1 MRTRR
6 PIALATAATLVLGAI
21 ATTGAA
27 MAAGPGQLVFYSAQ
41 GYDQSE
47 ATAFQNATGIQV
59 KLSDM
64 STGPLLSKV
73 IAERQNPRW
82 DVIWFDGNAPMAN
95 FDGQGMLLRGY
106 NPPNLSRYNKL
117 GKTLLPADHAYF
129 PTGVTAAGV
138 IIYSTKAVPAKD
150 APKTWADLLKPFF
163 KNGVGMNNPAI
174 SGPTYPIVAGLM
186 AQMGMAKGEAY
197 FKALKA
203 NGLLISATNGV
214 TLQALADG
222 RIKAAIVQDSAAQG
236 LKLSGAP
243 VKIVYP
249 ASGVVE
255 LPSDIAINA
264 KAPDM
269 AAAKRFV
276 NFVLSAQGQKVM
288 QQEKQA
294 GSDSLFAPVTVGL
307 KPIVERGA
315 VHWYYLNPVTWG
327 QKEASIVSWFTDTVV
342 R

>member
-1 MRTRR
+1 MKSRR
-6 PIALATAATLVLGAI
+6 WVALMTAATLVLGA
-21 ATTGAA
+21 AVATGAA
-27 MAAGPGQLVFYSAQ
+27 MAATPQELVFYSAQ

-73 IAERQNPRW
+73 IAERQNPQW

-95 FDGQGMLLRGY
+95 FDAQGMLLRRY

-117 GKTLLPADHAYF
+117 GQGLLPADHAYF

-138 IIYSTKAVPAKD
+138 IVYSTKSVPAKD
-150 APKTWADLLKPFF
+150 APKTWADLLRPFF

-203 NGLLISATNGV
+203 NGLIISATNGV
-214 TLQALADG
+214 TLQALLDG
-222 RIKAAIVQDSAAQG
+222 RIKAAIVQDSAAQALRQAG
-236 LKLSGAP
+236 DA

-249 ASGVVE
+249 ATGVVE
-255 LPSDIAINA
+255 LPSDIAISA

-276 NFVLSAQGQKVM
+276 NFVLSERGQKVM

-294 GSDSLFAPVTVGL
+294 GGDSLFAPVTKGI
-307 KPIVERGA
+307 KPIIERGG
-315 VHWYYLNPVTWG
+315 VHWYYLNPVVWG
-327 QKEASIVSWFTDTVV
+327 ERESSIVSWFTDNVV